1 MLNVAVLGMGIM
13 GSAIARNLLRAG
25 LGVTVWNRT
34 REKAEALAGEG
45 AEVADTPAGAAA
57 GADVVLTMLTDW
69 EAVEAAMAGPDGAL
83 TAMSGNAIWVQMS
96 TIGVAATER
105 AAQLAEDAGVTLVDA
120 PVSGTKEPAEQGKL
134 IVLAAGPESALDACE
149 PVFEAIGQK
158 TVRVGA
164 EPGRASA
171 FKLVLNAWLVELVES
186 LAETIAFAQGLGF
199 EPELFLETISGGALD
214 SPYAQSK
221 GQEMARGEFPTSFP
235 LRHAHKDAS
244 LVAQEAEQRG
254 LDLPAIRAAL
264 AQLERA
270 LELGLGDQDV
280 AAVYEA
286 VRPGVEPPA

>member
-1 MLNVAVLGMGIM
+1 MNVAVLGMGIM

-25 LGVTVWNRT
+25 LAVTVWNRT
-34 REKAEALAGEG
+34 REKAEALAGDG
-45 AEVADTPAGAAA
+45 AEVADTPAGAAE
-57 GADVVLTMLTDW
+57 GSDIVLTMLTDW
-69 EAVEAAMAGPDGAL
+69 DAVEAAMTGPEGAL
-83 TAMSGNAIWVQMS
+83 GAMSGNAIWVQMS
-96 TIGVAATER
+96 TIGTAATER
-105 AAQLAEDAGVTLVDA
+105 AAQLAEEVGVTLVDA

-134 IVLAAGPESALDACE
+134 IVLAAGPERALNTCE

-186 LAETIAFAQGLGF
+186 LAETIAFAQALGF

-221 GQEMARGEFPTSFP
+221 GKEMAQGDFPTSFP
-235 LRHAHKDAS
+235 LRHAHKDAG
-244 LVAQEAEQRG
+244 LVAQEAEERG

-270 LELGLGDQDV
+270 LELGLGNEDV
-280 AAVYEA
+280 AAVYKV

>member
-1 MLNVAVLGMGIM
+1 M
-13 GSAIARNLLRAG
+13 
-25 LGVTVWNRT
+25 
-34 REKAEALAGEG
+34 
-45 AEVADTPAGAAA
+45 
-57 GADVVLTMLTDW
+57 
-69 EAVEAAMAGPDGAL
+69 
-83 TAMSGNAIWVQMS
+83 
-96 TIGVAATER
+96 
-105 AAQLAEDAGVTLVDA
+105 TLVDA

-134 IVLAAGPESALDACE
+134 IVLASGPESALDICE
-149 PVFEAIGQK
+149 PLFEAIGQK

-164 EPGRASA
+164 EPGRGSA

-186 LAETIAFAQGLGF
+186 LAETIAFAQALGF

-221 GQEMARGEFPTSFP
+221 GKEMARGEFPTSFP
-235 LRHAHKDAS
+235 LRHAHKDAG

-264 AQLERA
+264 AQLDRA

-286 VRPGVEPPA
+286 LRPGVEPPA

>member
-1 MLNVAVLGMGIM
+1 MNVAVLGTGIM

-25 LGVTVWNRT
+25 LAVTVWNRT
-34 REKAEALAGEG
+34 REKAEALASDG
-45 AEVADTPAGAAA
+45 AEVADTPAGAAEA
-57 GADVVLTMLTDW
+57 SDIVLTMLTDW
-69 EAVEAAMAGPDGAL
+69 DAVEAAMSGPDGAL
-83 TAMSGNAIWVQMS
+83 GAMGDHAIWVQMS
-96 TIGVAATER
+96 TIGVAATEQ
-105 AAQLAEDAGVTLVDA
+105 AAQLAEQAGVTLVDA
-120 PVSGTKEPAEQGKL
+120 PVSGTKEPAEQGQL
-134 IVLAAGPESALDACE
+134 IVIVAGPESALDTCE

-186 LAETIAFAQGLGF
+186 LAETIAFAQALGF
-199 EPELFLETISGGALD
+199 EPELFLETISGGGLD

-221 GQEMARGEFPTSFP
+221 GKEMAQGEFPTSFP
-235 LRHAHKDAS
+235 LRHAHKDAN

-270 LELGLGDQDV
+270 LELGFGDQDV

-286 VRPGVEPPA
+286 LRPGVERPA

>member
-1 MLNVAVLGMGIM
+1 MKVAVLGTGIM
-13 GSAIARNLLRAG
+13 GSALARNLLRAG
-25 LGVTVWNRT
+25 LDVTVWNRT
-34 REKAEALAGEG
+34 REKAEALARDG
-45 AEVADTPAGAAA
+45 AEVAGTPAGAAE
-57 GADVVLTMLTDW
+57 GSDIVLTMLTDW
-69 EAVEAAMAGPDGAL
+69 DAVAAAMSGPDGAL
-83 TAMSGNAIWVQMS
+83 GGMRENAIWLQMS
-96 TIGVAATER
+96 TIGVAATEQ
-105 AAQLAEDAGVTLVDA
+105 AAQLAQEAGVTLVDA
-120 PVSGTKEPAEQGKL
+120 PVSGTKEPAEEGKL
-134 IVLAAGPESALDACE
+134 IVLASGSESALDTCD

-164 EPGRASA
+164 EPGRGSA

-186 LAETIAFAQGLGF
+186 LAETIAFAQALDF

-235 LRHAHKDAS
+235 LRHAYKDAG

-264 AQLERA
+264 AQLQRA

-286 VRPGVEPPA
+286 LRPGVERPA

>member
-1 MLNVAVLGMGIM
+1 MINVAVLGMGIM

-34 REKAEALAGEG
+34 REKAEALASDG

-69 EAVEAAMAGPDGAL
+69 EAVEAAMAGPEGAL
-83 TAMSGNAIWVQMS
+83 GAMSGSAIWVQMS
-96 TIGVAATER
+96 TIGIAGTER
-105 AAQLAEDAGVTLVDA
+105 AARLAHEAGVTLVDA
-120 PVSGTKEPAEQGKL
+120 PVSGTKEPAEEGKL
-134 IVLAAGPESALDACE
+134 IVLASGPESALDICE
-149 PVFEAIGQK
+149 RVFEAIGQK

-164 EPGRASA
+164 EPGRGSA

-186 LAETIAFAQGLGF
+186 LAETIAFAEALGF

-214 SPYAQSK
+214 APYAQSK
-221 GQEMARGEFPTSFP
+221 GKEMARGEFPTSFP

-254 LDLPAIRAAL
+254 LDLLAIRAAL
-264 AQLERA
+264 AQLDRA
-270 LELGLGDQDV
+270 LEAGLGDQDV

-286 VRPGVEPPA
+286 LRPGVKPSA